1 MVTYFRDSS
10 DLLRIQTQNYLIPYA
25 SKFSGG
31 FPLLNSMK
39 IPRPCAYKSY
49 NMTQMN
55 YYRGMDLTRYNIAKQ
70 NNQAFIVTMMDANS
84 QLMYQ
89 DGSNASDIAIYN

>member
-1 MVTYFRDSS
+1 MVTTTGNDAALVRT
-10 DLLRIQTQNYLIPYA
+10 RTQNYLIPYS

-31 FPLLNSMK
+31 FPLLGSYK

-55 YYRGMDLTRYNIAKQ
+55 YYRGMDST
-70 NNQAFIVTMMDANS
+70 
-84 QLMYQ
+84 
-89 DGSNASDIAIYN
+89 